1 VGSIPFCD
9 AIKRGRVKE
18 KSRERKVG
26 LREGGIRKE
35 E

>member
-1 VGSIPFCD
+1 VGSIHFCD
-9 AIKRGRVKE
+9 AIKRGREKK